1 MVFLGISFGAKISA
15 LLFLVFLPIFAF
27 LYITIKQSSLVAII
41 AVPKTIFFIFLGIA
55 LSSPFLFPNAVL
67 SFIIYIIV
75 KDVLLKNI
83 NENLYLD
90 TLLILALITL
100 NFITHAVLHIFFAFT
115 TNTSGWFV
123 STFLSTQ
130 NPADHE
136 SINFFSWLNYFLT
149 IWLGDY
155 IILNLSLVIFSSLI
169 IFKGFYFHFKHHH
182 LNKNNYG
189 AFLVLF
195 LGIIT
200 IVTLFISVKRLW
212 IFYLTPWIICVI
224 IGVFSVFEIS
234 LKYYDFT
241 RKIKHQQF
249 LTNFIPALFIISVIG
264 ITQNWLFKNLDSY
277 KEYSSRTKSEFF
289 QKEKLAYLTILDFLN
304 KTSEKKKD
312 IQ

>member
-1 MVFLGISFGAKISA
+1 M
-15 LLFLVFLPIFAF
+15 
-27 LYITIKQSSLVAII
+27 
-41 AVPKTIFFIFLGIA
+41 
-55 LSSPFLFPNAVL
+55 
-67 SFIIYIIV
+67 
-75 KDVLLKNI
+75 
-83 NENLYLD
+83 
-90 TLLILALITL
+90 
-100 NFITHAVLHIFFAFT
+100 
-115 TNTSGWFV
+115 
-123 STFLSTQ
+123 
-130 NPADHE
+130 
-136 SINFFSWLNYFLT
+136 NYFLT

-289 QKEKLAYLTILDFLN
+289 QKEKLSYLTILDFLN
-304 KTSEKKKD
+304 KTSEKKGYPITVAYDSLLPIPDKNDRFFTHLDFFEPFEKWD
-312 IQ
+312 IDYDAIILSSRIKKRVQKNPDPKTYEYNQLLIEKVGYEKHVLSNSGSCFKNNCYKLYADLENGGEILLRIE